1 MFTAWMNFAFDSA
14 RLYQEAHEVMTLRWM
29 KLAAGGPASHI
40 EAQRMIAEKGF
51 ALAEAAGSLASGASV
66 DRVVRRYRA
75 EACGHITRSWP
86 CVMRKSPSSL

>member
-1 MFTAWMNFAFDSA
+1 MFTAWMNFAFNSA

-51 ALAEAAGSLASGASV
+51 ALAEAAGSLASGATV
-66 DRVVRRYRA
+66 DRVVRRYRNIVKA
-75 EACGHITRSWP
+75 NKRRLS
-86 CVMRKSPSSL
+86 R